1 MIRRASAVV
10 VGVVVLAPLAGCWK
24 APPPPIVKA
33 EGIVRLDG
41 NPLKGA
47 AVRFIPLIDY
57 GAAYV
62 ATGVTDE
69 SGRFQLTCNG
79 QPGACACENR
89 VLVMEADIPARLQ
102 SENAQAELA
111 KYFRDLGGR
120 PLPPRYANLTESP
133 LIANVKADQTE
144 YDFDLTR

>member
-1 MIRRASAVV
+1 MIRSTGA
-10 VGVVVLAPLAGCWK
+10 LLAGLAVMALPAGCSK
-24 APPPPIVKA
+24 APPPIVQA

-41 NPLKGA
+41 KPLKGA

-62 ATGVTDE
+62 ASGVTDA
-69 SGRFQLTCNG
+69 SGRFRLTCNG
-79 QPGACACENR
+79 QDGACACENR
-89 VLVMEADIPARLQ
+89 VLVMEADIPAKLQ
-102 SENAQAELA
+102 SEYAQAELA

-133 LIANVKADQTE
+133 LTATVTPDRAE